1 MTPRDLFKKLRMQH
15 RLLVSPLC
23 RLHSLCQSDYHCNR
37 PTKTPVINFDKIKEQ
52 YCKKR
57 NIIYMPPSVD
67 AISISQS
74 GNTFCFIE
82 LKSWVKYLVH
92 TKHDI
97 STGSINRQLKR
108 YHFREKLQSSM
119 KICTEMS
126 DRDFFKVNNFA
137 YLIVTDAEAQL
148 RIDAAKSFALAMFS
162 LAETS
167 SRKWRPECI
176 AATDRAI
183 SKFRGINVRHISC
196 QDFDKVIAS
205 L

>member
-1 MTPRDLFKKLRMQH
+1 M
-15 RLLVSPLC
+15 
-23 RLHSLCQSDYHCNR
+23 
-37 PTKTPVINFDKIKEQ
+37 
-52 YCKKR
+52 
-57 NIIYMPPSVD
+57 NIC
-67 AISISQS
+67 A
-74 GNTFCFIE
+74 
-82 LKSWVKYLVH
+82 
-92 TKHDI
+92 
-97 STGSINRQLKR
+97 
-108 YHFREKLQSSM
+108 
-119 KICTEMS
+119 EMS